1 MFFICNSF
9 IMKFKIIFKIKQK
22 HKRGG
27 SYSIK
32 LIRLKVVMGRQKAA
46 KLSDFYAEQ
55 LSGRW

>member
-1 MFFICNSF
+1 
-9 IMKFKIIFKIKQK
+9 MKFKIIFKIKQK